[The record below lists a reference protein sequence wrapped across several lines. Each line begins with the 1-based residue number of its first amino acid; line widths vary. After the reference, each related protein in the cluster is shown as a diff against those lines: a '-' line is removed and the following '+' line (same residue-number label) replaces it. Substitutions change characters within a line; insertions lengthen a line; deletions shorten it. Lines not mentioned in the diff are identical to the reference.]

1 MMRVERRQ
9 SKNYWIS
16 FKPIIN
22 SILNTHINIVCAN
35 ILILAMILM
44 IIGEIKY
51 LTDKITKDSGVKTA
65 IFFYFIII
73 VMLVIK
79 ISLPSII

>member
-1 MMRVERRQ
+1 MMRVEGKQ
-9 SKNYWIS
+9 SKNYWI
-16 FKPIIN
+16 FFRPITN

-35 ILILAMILM
+35 TLIHAMTLM

-65 IFFYFIII
+65 IFFI
-73 VMLVIK
+73 L
-79 ISLPSII
+79 

>member
-1 MMRVERRQ
+1 M
-9 SKNYWIS
+9 
-16 FKPIIN
+16 
-22 SILNTHINIVCAN
+22 T
-35 ILILAMILM
+35 LM

-51 LTDKITKDSGVKTA
+51 LTDKITKDSGVKAA

-79 ISLPSII
+79 ISLVLTMAMSMTALTGCGTKTSATDDAIVEETPATEEDTMKEEVRP